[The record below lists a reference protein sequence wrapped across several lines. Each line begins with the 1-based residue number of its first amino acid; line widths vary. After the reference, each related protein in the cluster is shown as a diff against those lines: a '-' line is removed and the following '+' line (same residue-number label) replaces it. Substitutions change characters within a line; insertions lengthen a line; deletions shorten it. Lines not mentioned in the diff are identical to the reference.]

1 MQDQSIRDFF
11 DQYASRIALYNR
23 MTENMLHASSR
34 EIWQQ
39 AIHHAAAKVSDMY
52 TVNTRDIAQLFTPL
66 NNAEARTG
74 ETLTDAQYDLLL
86 EQLMKFYALAD
97 HDLFLIYELA
107 KKLLPHFLTKGT
119 TEQLIDVYTCLS
131 YSNIELSRVVH
142 EGYGKR
148 SVEYYA
154 KMISLGETMLGQDC
168 PIVYRRMAVAYI
180 NMLITESA
188 LCNITM
194 DDAREYWLRLKSL
207 RNGPKYAPFVE
218 SVQHA
223 TSLMDLTIE
232 RFATDAYGIYLNNN
246 KQASPEFVQQM
257 IDMNEEAYQQALQ
270 EAGNLLDCDP
280 DMVITHIEMDYALK
294 RSTADEA
301 RERLYKYMMEKQQLL
316 DLKQDDIISF
326 WATGLQ
332 DLISLLPEGQL
343 PFEEQQAL
351 AHQYMDLLEQFI
363 RDYDRTSSHAY
374 SINNA
379 LTVLAFLPPIYAYMD
394 TLEDKIRF
402 IYRMVIRRHLSTYLH
417 SQMVAHFAMVILDS
431 VLRSRPDLLIG
442 FHGIASAEEARS
454 KRTQLMRFVRNA
466 SLLHDIG
473 KTKILDMVDTQ
484 FRPLFDEEFSL
495 IHMHPD
501 MGADLLEVDHELVQF
516 SDIVRGHHRFYN
528 GKGGYPADFDN
539 CASPDKIM
547 IDLITLSD
555 CLDAATDNLG
565 RNYQRAKKVS
575 AVLEEFAAGS
585 GTRYNPDLVHLLL
598 TDAHL
603 NARLCNLAG
612 PERERISANAGA
624 KM

>member
-23 MTENMLHASSR
+23 MAENMLHASSR

-52 TVNTRDIAQLFTPL
+52 TV
-66 NNAEARTG
+66 
-74 ETLTDAQYDLLL
+74 DAQYDLLL
-86 EQLMKFYALAD
+86 EQLMKFYALTD

-119 TEQLIDVYTCLS
+119 TEQQIDVYTCLS

-168 PIVYRRMAVAYI
+168 PMVYRRMAVAYI

-194 DDAREYWLRLKSL
+194 DDAKEYWLRLKSL

-246 KQASPEFVQQM
+246 KQ
-257 IDMNEEAYQQALQ
+257 
-270 EAGNLLDCDP
+270 
-280 DMVITHIEMDYALK
+280 
-294 RSTADEA
+294 
-301 RERLYKYMMEKQQLL
+301 
-316 DLKQDDIISF
+316 
-326 WATGLQ
+326 
-332 DLISLLPEGQL
+332 
-343 PFEEQQAL
+343 
-351 AHQYMDLLEQFI
+351 
-363 RDYDRTSSHAY
+363 
-374 SINNA
+374 
-379 LTVLAFLPPIYAYMD
+379 
-394 TLEDKIRF
+394 
-402 IYRMVIRRHLSTYLH
+402 
-417 SQMVAHFAMVILDS
+417 
-431 VLRSRPDLLIG
+431 
-442 FHGIASAEEARS
+442 
-454 KRTQLMRFVRNA
+454 
-466 SLLHDIG
+466 
-473 KTKILDMVDTQ
+473 
-484 FRPLFDEEFSL
+484 
-495 IHMHPD
+495 
-501 MGADLLEVDHELVQF
+501 
-516 SDIVRGHHRFYN
+516 
-528 GKGGYPADFDN
+528 
-539 CASPDKIM
+539 ASPDKIM

-603 NARLCNLAG
+603 IARLCNLAG